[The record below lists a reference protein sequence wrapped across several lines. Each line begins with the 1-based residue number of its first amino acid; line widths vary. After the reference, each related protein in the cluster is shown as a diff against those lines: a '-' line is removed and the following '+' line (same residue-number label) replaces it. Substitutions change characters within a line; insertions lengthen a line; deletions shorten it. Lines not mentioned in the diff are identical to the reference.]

1 MDSGD
6 LHSNIQLASSQL
18 YVLDLISL
26 GLRSLID
33 NMNRL
38 DQESENCISVVQ
50 IWLTS
55 CFCK

>member
-1 MDSGD
+1 MDSGN
-6 LHSNIQLASSQL
+6 LHSNTQLSTSQL

-26 GLRSLID
+26 GLRFLID
-33 NMNRL
+33 NVNNL

-50 IWLTS
+50 ICLTS